1 MEIDNFDAAKAR
13 LIVNTRI
20 TDETRD
26 VLAKIIESAKEGN
39 TYMTLYDDLA
49 ISTID
54 KLRDKGF
61 RVTEAKIQV
70 GYKYIISW

>member
-39 TYMTLYDDLA
+39 TSMTLYDDLA
-49 ISTID
+49 ISTIV